1 MDADELSSINNGFIN
16 SEASLLP
23 ADHEVRNR
31 KSEST
36 PNDHDFGFSADWFEI
51 EPSIFK
57 SKCSKELNVVE
68 KSPKSGLKQIVQCK
82 HSFPGLYSS
91 IPFFPIY
98 FHIFL
103 FCSFAASRKVD
114 KSCRNKVANVIKH
127 LFKTFLKVLKYL
139 LSCFSR

>member
-1 MDADELSSINNGFIN
+1 MLSLIRISIIINLIFTYLTSSTGVLDADELSSINNGFIN

-36 PNDHDFGFSADWFEI
+36 PNDHDFGFSADWFDI

-82 HSFPGLYSS
+82 H
-91 IPFFPIY
+91 
-98 FHIFL
+98 
-103 FCSFAASRKVD
+103 A
-114 KSCRNKVANVIKH
+114 
-127 LFKTFLKVLKYL
+127 
-139 LSCFSR
+139 